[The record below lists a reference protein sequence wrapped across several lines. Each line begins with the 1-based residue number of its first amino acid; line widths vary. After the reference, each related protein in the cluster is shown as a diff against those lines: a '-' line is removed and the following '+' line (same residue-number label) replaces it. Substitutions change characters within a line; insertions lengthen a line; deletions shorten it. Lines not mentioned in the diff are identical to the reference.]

1 MDEVRDAPPRV
12 TAAVPKLGVVMV
24 MVNTHE
30 DAQPTPDT
38 DEMSSPSDATVRVKE
53 VDWPPTVRVAWRS

>member
-24 MVNTHE
+24 MVKIHE
-30 DAQPTPDT
+30 L
-38 DEMSSPSDATVRVKE
+38 
-53 VDWPPTVRVAWRS
+53 